1 MSLPIR
7 FSVTGPQG
15 WQQLP
20 DGPLE
25 HADLI
30 DGIPMGLDHAYYV
43 NPERRVKSGIW
54 RCGAYSEYYESYPAD
69 EFMVV
74 LEGEVTL
81 EADGFSGTYVKGDS
95 FLVPKGFRGVWRQT
109 VPMLK
114 FYVIVE

>member
-1 MSLPIR
+1 MSRPIR
-7 FSVTGPQG
+7 FSPTGPQG

-20 DGPLE
+20 DQPLE
-25 HADLI
+25 HAELI
-30 DGIPMGLDHAYYV
+30 EGLPIGLDHAYYAR
-43 NPERRVKSGIW
+43 PEQGVKSGIW
-54 RCGAYSEYYESYPAD
+54 RCGPYTEHYDSYPAD

-81 EADGFSGTYVKGDS
+81 EAEGFSETYAKGAS
-95 FLVPKGFRGVWRQT
+95 FLVPKGFRGTWRQP